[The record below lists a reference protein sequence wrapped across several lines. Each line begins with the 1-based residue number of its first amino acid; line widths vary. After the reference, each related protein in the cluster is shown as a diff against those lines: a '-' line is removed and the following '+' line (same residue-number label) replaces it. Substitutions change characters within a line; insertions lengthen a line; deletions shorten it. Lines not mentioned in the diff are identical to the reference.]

1 MKTIL
6 VSEFNTSEKFSPV
19 KATHSNP
26 RAFMLVTMDIFMLF
40 KAVTKSTFFPEVS
53 LYPSLQSSS
62 RTRGYS
68 TAGKVLPE
76 LVAEGRFQ

>member
-19 KATHSNP
+19 KAAHSNP
-26 RAFMLVTMDIFMLF
+26 SAFMLVTMESFMLF
-40 KAVTKSTFFPEVS
+40 KAVTNSTFPEVS

-76 LVAEGRFQ
+76 LVAEGKFQ